1 MQNNN
6 GTTPGS
12 TADAKKA
19 IRREKISARKSL
31 TAEYRRA
38 ADQAVCRNLAE
49 IAGDFQ
55 GNVLVGYVTDGTE
68 PDVNAVMQTHLD
80 HGGILCVPRFE
91 SATDYRIVT
100 VKDLH
105 FTSSIWGIP
114 EPDASAP
121 ETDAALLK
129 KLYEAALPCAG
140 SLPGKAVTDTLWKSE
155 DGVLISRVEREGVFA
170 VETPQLFHIAEWK
183 KAVAEFP
190 EADFTDDASLL
201 RHAGMQVAMVINPEP
216 NIKLTIPADLAVLR
230 EII

>member
-1 MQNNN
+1 MTDPLHLIIVAAGSSRRFGQGDKLLVDLSGAPVFVHALRRLIPAVTGRCVIAVPAGRISEFENAALPFTRDLDIIWCEG
-6 GTTPGS
+6 GTTRSRSVRNAMAALGE
-12 TADAKKA
+12 ADGIVAVHDA
-19 IRREKISARKSL
+19 ARP
-31 TAEYRRA
+31 
-38 ADQAVCRNLAE
+38 LA
-49 IAGDFQ
+49 
-55 GNVLVGYVTDGTE
+55 
-68 PDVNAVMQTHLD
+68 
-80 HGGILCVPRFE
+80 
-91 SATDYRIVT
+91 
-100 VKDLH
+100 
-105 FTSSIWGIP
+105 
-114 EPDASAP
+114 
-121 ETDAALLK
+121 DAALLK